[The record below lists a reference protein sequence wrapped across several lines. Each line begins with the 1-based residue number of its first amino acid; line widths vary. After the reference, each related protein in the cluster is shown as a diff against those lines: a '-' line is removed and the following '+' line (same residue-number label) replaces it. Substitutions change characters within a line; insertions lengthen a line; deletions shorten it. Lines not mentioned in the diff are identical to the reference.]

1 MGVST
6 NFYFEQLKD
15 FSEIHYLLNVVE
27 LDHLIGLVFKQALS
41 FLEGGVSLRR
51 ELWSTTRFN
60 HHLSVCKKKK
70 KKGKRKVVEL
80 SFVYLSLVPM
90 CFLSFKLG

>member
-70 KKGKRKVVEL
+70 EKGKKKSCRTIICL
-80 SFVYLSLVPM
+80 SFFGAHV
-90 CFLSFKLG
+90 FSFI